1 MLIGNSS
8 ASERYVWQ
16 KFYKIYKTF
25 IAEELVRISNA
36 PSSRS
41 IIY

>member
-16 KFYKIYKTF
+16 KFYKTF